1 LLRSAKQIQ
10 KKDLTLKQLK
20 DTIYEMV
27 ASKQKHDVS
36 QMQLG
41 RPQDTMSAHMFT
53 YLNQRYGL
61 KQICIEQAK
70 LILKALQQFMNDDPD
85 VTLFAKIL
93 DHKVDEQF
101 WHV

>member
-1 LLRSAKQIQ
+1 
-10 KKDLTLKQLK
+10 
-20 DTIYEMV
+20 
-27 ASKQKHDVS
+27 
-36 QMQLG
+36 MQLG

-53 YLNQRYGL
+53 FLNQRYGL

-70 LILKALQQFMNDDPD
+70 MILKALQQFMSEDSD

-101 WHV
+101 WYVQQHVKSTVLTLYKAYIREKYQRILT